1 MPDAAMERLVTTGER
16 LSAISVR
23 AFTNPH
29 TRFAFP
35 DAAPRDRLAMPAELL
50 TLGDADGLD
59 DEQRWRLALLEAVQF
74 FSLNIAGE
82 RELMQ
87 GLAARLYTGPLAAT
101 SEYLQHFLAEENAH
115 TVVFAAFC
123 RRYGGKIYPSREVRL
138 PRAFL
143 PGEEEF
149 LFFAKVL
156 LFEEIANWWNQRIA
170 ADDTVWS
177 LAREINEYHALDEAR
192 HIAFGRQAV
201 EALWEIHAPGWPE
214 EARVRIGQ
222 YLVDYCE
229 KTRRSYVNP
238 SVWRDLGP
246 RFAAGD
252 LLARRDALLRSP
264 ARRAIDAEA
273 AARGLEFLRSCGI
286 AS

>member
-1 MPDAAMERLVTTGER
+1 MADTADQRLAATATR

-29 TRFAFP
+29 TRFSFP
-35 DAAPRDRLAMPAELL
+35 AAAPRDWLAMPTELL
-50 TLGDADGLD
+50 SLDGDGLTD
-59 DEQRWRLALLEAVQF
+59 GERWQHALLEAVHF

-87 GLAARLYTGPLAAT
+87 GLAARLYTGALAAV
-101 SEYLQHFLAEENAH
+101 SDYLQHFLAEENAH
-115 TVVFAAFC
+115 TVIFARFC
-123 RRYGGKIYPSREVRL
+123 FNYANKIYPSREIRL
-138 PRAFL
+138 QQQYL
-143 PGEEEF
+143 PGEEDF

-170 ADDTVWS
+170 GDATVWP

-201 EALWEIHAPGWPE
+201 EALWERHAPSWPD
-214 EARVRIGQ
+214 EARARIGA
-222 YLVDYCE
+222 YLVAYVE
-229 KTRRSYVNP
+229 ATQKTYVNP

-246 RFAAGD
+246 PFRDGD
-252 LLARRDALLRSP
+252 LLARRAALLARP
-264 ARRAIDAEA
+264 ERRALDQAS
-273 AARGLEFLRSCGI
+273 AARGLEFLRERGI
-286 AS
+286 VP